1 MNPSRIVGVIAGM
14 VLALTVA
21 ATPADASPAG
31 AGPRPSPVGCS
42 GKATVY
48 RFDFTKQAQDAGRVI
63 RVRGT
68 VKVGNR
74 TVRRMAFRLLP
85 DSQTRRHVK
94 VYPGRDRRVTFSIR
108 GATVTDAIIEAV
120 GPCRP
125 PAS

>member
-1 MNPSRIVGVIAGM
+1 MNTPPRIAGVIAGI
-14 VLALTVA
+14 VLALSVA
-21 ATPADASPAG
+21 APVNASPAG
-31 AGPRPSPVGCS
+31 AGPRPSLAGCS

-68 VKVGNR
+68 VKVGDR

-94 VYPGRDRRVTFSIR
+94 VYPGRDRRVTFTIR
-108 GATVTDAIIEAV
+108 GATVTDTVVEAV
-120 GPCRP
+120 PCER